1 MENIDEIKNYF
12 IEEINPNDLMSK
24 MHKKGCEDVNCFKHL
39 LILVSAITGC
49 VSISAPVSSVGTPR
63 ASASSAVG
71 LKICVLTARIKKCKS
86 ITKKTKKKTWKVALL
101 PKAKI
106 NTIEDLISSALIGS
120 FISQN

>member
-1 MENIDEIKNYF
+1 MENIGEIKNYF

-24 MHKKGCEDVNCFKHL
+24 MHKKGCEDVNCFKRL
-39 LILVSAITGC
+39 LILASAITGC

-86 ITKKTKKKTWKVALL
+86 ITKKTKKTHEK
-101 PKAKI
+101 
-106 NTIEDLISSALIGS
+106 
-120 FISQN
+120 